1 MTEYEDVDLLE
12 EQEEN
17 PISEELQASV
27 RLAIEDAADFTD
39 STLSPIRAESA
50 EYYDGVALEEQEG
63 RSTAQTMDVRDCVQ
77 AVLPSLIRIFCGS
90 EKVVEYAPRGAE
102 DIPLAKQ
109 ATDYVSYLLQNDQ
122 DDSYISILY
131 AVFKDALVK
140 GSGFLKYSW
149 KETERIETEDLD
161 GLTDDALAALNSDE
175 DVEITRLDTSVGANQ
190 DGMDDGMATHTMPD
204 GTVMPGA
211 THADSGYQD
220 GESLHSVTL
229 TRRIVDGRV
238 TVAAVPPEEMLV
250 SRGARNFNC
259 DLIAHRKYCTV
270 SELVEMGYDYEEMLS
285 YVSDENLE
293 LTNEEARQR
302 LYSGED
308 NHNFEDD
315 DTRQRVLYVEAYMQI
330 GDESGVSEL
339 RRICTAGPSY
349 DILAN
354 NPADDV
360 PFCHF
365 CPDPEPH
372 TFWGLSLADLLK
384 DVQRIKSSVLRAS
397 LDSLSLSTHPRVAYV
412 EGQASLEDL
421 LSNQVGQVIRMR
433 SPGAVQPF
441 NIPYVGK
448 EAFPMLQYMDEIR
461 ENRTGISKAAA
472 GLSPDQ
478 LQSSTLAAV
487 TQTISAAQQRIEL
500 IARLFAENG
509 MKRLYK
515 GLLRLITTYQDQERI
530 IRLRNEFVPMSPQSW
545 DASMDV
551 VTNVAIGVGGNQE
564 RLALLGQI
572 SEIQERLMTQLGPD
586 NPIVSAQNYYN
597 TLVSTLELGGI
608 KDTARYFTNPA
619 EYQPPP
625 EQPPEPDVNQ
635 QLIEVQMKEI
645 ESNIQKKMAELELER
660 EKMIRDDDRLRDK
673 NEADVVLK
681 SAELEAR
688 YGAQIDT
695 ASIKAAADR
704 DREMVKALAQQPQ
717 GPVNG

>member
-1 MTEYEDVDLLE
+1 MLQEEDLLEE

-17 PISEELQASV
+17 PISEELQSTV

-50 EYYDGVALEEQEG
+50 EYYDGEPLGNEQEG

-90 EKVVEYAPRGAE
+90 EKVVQYAPRGPEDVATAE
-102 DIPLAKQ
+102 Q
-109 ATDYVSYLLQNDQ
+109 ATDFVNYVLQNEQ
-122 DDSYISILY
+122 DESYIGILY
-131 AVFKDALVK
+131 AAFKDALVK
-140 GSGFLKYSW
+140 GSGFLKYTW
-149 KETERIETEDLD
+149 EENERVETEDLD
-161 GLTDDALAALNSDE
+161 GLTDDALAALNSE
-175 DVEITRLDTSVGANQ
+175 QGVEIMRLETSVSN
-190 DGMDDGMATHTMPD
+190 
-204 GTVMPGA
+204 
-211 THADSGYQD
+211 

-229 TRRIVDGRV
+229 KRRIVDGRV
-238 TVAAVPPEEMLV
+238 AVAAVPPEEMLV

-259 DLIAHRKYCTV
+259 DLVAHRKYCTV
-270 SELVEMGYDYEEMLS
+270 SELVEMGYDYEEMLT

-293 LTNEEARQR
+293 FVNQEARQR
-302 LYSGED
+302 LYSMED
-308 NHNFEDD
+308 ETDYDD
-315 DTRQRVLYVEAYMQI
+315 DESRRRVLYVEAYMQI
-330 GDESGVSEL
+330 GDESGISEL
-339 RRICTAGPSY
+339 RRICTVGEKY

-433 SPGAVQPF
+433 TPGAVQPF

-478 LQSSTLAAV
+478 LQSSTLQAV
-487 TQTISAAQQRIEL
+487 TQTISEAQQRIEL
-500 IARLFAENG
+500 IARLFAESG

-515 GLLRLITTYQDQERI
+515 GLLKLITTYQDQEKVV
-530 IRLRNEFVPMSPQSW
+530 RLRNEFVPMDPQQW
-545 DASMDV
+545 DPNMDV
-551 VTNVAIGVGGNQE
+551 VTNVAIGAGGNQE

-572 SEIQERLMTQLGPD
+572 SQIQERLMQQLGPD

-608 KDTARYFTNPA
+608 KDVQRYFSDPSQYEA
-619 EYQPPP
+619 PP
-625 EQPPEPDVNQ
+625 QQTPEPDVNQ
-635 QLIEVQMKEI
+635 QLIQVQMQEI
-645 ESNIQKKMAELELER
+645 QSNIQKKMAELELER

-681 SAELEAR
+681 AAELEAR
-688 YGAQIDT
+688 FGAQVDT
-695 ASIKAAADR
+695 AAIKAAADR
-704 DREMVKALAQQPQ
+704 DREMVKALAQQAQ
-717 GPVNG
+717 GPVNGQG